1 MDYFDEPEAY
11 NVTTANEYR
20 PPIVYPSSG
29 PSCGG
34 SSIVWIILLIIAFL
48 AIAGLI
54 VWVVLLYHRRN
65 DDNNNNNNNRRLLN
79 FTNPNIQVNSD
90 NSITGTWTSTSN
102 STDTVALYATT
113 QPPIFASGTGAT
125 GGIITNANGKTTS
138 QSATNT
144 TITLPG
150 LQPATKY
157 YATLVVTNPGLTNNY
172 FSYTQLVFLGTV
184 SSTSGNFA
192 IEHILQVGKLQV
204 INDTVQFSQSP
215 TDVDALWTYNAA
227 GQLMNT
233 NTGLCLFADAANNL
247 GVTGCTVTTG
257 TNVNSKWTYN
267 PGALANRWCLS
278 STTSSATTVT
288 GATGATCMVLGS
300 ITAPSGSSP
309 GASGIVT
316 VSNTSQAGDAWVNA
330 FENPTA

>member
-11 NVTTANEYR
+11 NVTTSNEYR
-20 PPIVYPSSG
+20 PPMIYPSSG
-29 PSCGG
+29 G
-34 SSIVWIILLIIAFL
+34 SSLVWIILLIIAFL

-65 DDNNNNNNNRRLLN
+65 DNNNNNNPNSPNRRLLN
-79 FTNPNIQVNSD
+79 ITNPNIQVNSD
-90 NSITGTWTSTSN
+90 NNSITGTWTSTSN

-125 GGIITNANGKTTS
+125 GGIITNADGRVTS
-138 QSATNT
+138 QSVSNT
-144 TITLPG
+144 TITLSG

-172 FSYTQLVFLGTV
+172 FSYTQLVFMNTTIP
-184 SSTSGNFA
+184 STTNFA

-215 TDVDALWTYNAA
+215 TDVDALWRYTN
-227 GQLMNT
+227 GQLVNT
-233 NTGLCLFADAANNL
+233 NTSLCLFADTANNL
-247 GVTGCTVTTG
+247 GVTGCTITTDS
-257 TNVNSKWTYN
+257 NINSKWTYN
-267 PGALANRWCLS
+267 PGALANRWCLT
-278 STTSSATTVT
+278 STTNSTSIAP
-288 GATGATCMVLGS
+288 GATGARCMVLGN
-300 ITAPSGSSP
+300 INTPSGA

-330 FENPTA
+330 FENPPPAP